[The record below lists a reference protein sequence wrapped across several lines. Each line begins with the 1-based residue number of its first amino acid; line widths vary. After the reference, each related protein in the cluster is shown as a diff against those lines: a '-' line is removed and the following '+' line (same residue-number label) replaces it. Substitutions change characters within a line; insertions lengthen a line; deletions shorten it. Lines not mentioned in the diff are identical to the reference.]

1 MTPREPEKDSSLGTR
16 RGRSSLATRPWPA
29 SRVCLSGP
37 CLFLGIAMPGEF
49 PDPDVNLTNA
59 DAHQS
64 SSRRLSPPFLG
75 PFIPSLGIIARAD
88 KWWET
93 QAQLLHIVANS
104 LTVDDRFTV
113 LVAKDMRR
121 ALIEVA
127 LECFSEAQP
136 GAKVIREKSDFAGPA
151 VDMDSGQLLT
161 THTGCCDARQACGPR
176 LEHSVLKRNTQIRTN
191 VVQVLL
197 APLAAC
203 IADFGSHYVFSAS
216 PRRSSLAARLVAI
229 RWQSLKMQ
237 TSRTYS
243 SE

>member
-75 PFIPSLGIIARAD
+75 PFIPSLGTIARSD

-113 LVAKDMRR
+113 LIAKDMRR

-127 LECFSEAQP
+127 LECFSEAEP
-136 GAKVIREKSDFAGPA
+136 GAKLIREKSDFFRCSCGGH
-151 VDMDSGQLLT
+151 GQW
-161 THTGCCDARQACGPR
+161 
-176 LEHSVLKRNTQIRTN
+176 
-191 VVQVLL
+191 
-197 APLAAC
+197 
-203 IADFGSHYVFSAS
+203 SAINY
-216 PRRSSLAARLVAI
+216 PRRLLRRPSSMLA
-229 RWQSLKMQ
+229 
-237 TSRTYS
+237 S
-243 SE
+243 SGA